1 MKTFI
6 LHIILCIC
14 LLGSSNAQDSL
25 NTIQPVI
32 PQKSPAMAIAY
43 TALFPGLGQIY
54 VESYWKA
61 PIAAGA
67 ALFFAYQIASYHSTF
82 VEKSNQYDNLITQG
96 LNRLDPRVQLAI
108 REKEFYNNARD
119 INGLWLLGI
128 YGIAA
133 VDAYVGAHML
143 EFDVS
148 DNLSFTILP
157 DPINQAG
164 RMHISYTF

>member
-1 MKTFI
+1 MKTLIIHMI
-6 LHIILCIC
+6 LLVNSFTIIT
-14 LLGSSNAQDSL
+14 AQDSL
-25 NTIQPVI
+25 QQQI
-32 PQKSPAMAIAY
+32 PQKSPALAIAY
-43 TALFPGLGQIY
+43 TAVFPGLGQVY
-54 VESYWKA
+54 VGSYWKA

-82 VEKSNQYDNLITQG
+82 VEKSTQYDNLITQG
-96 LNRLDPRVQLAI
+96 LNRSDPRVQLAI

-157 DPINQAG
+157 DPINHAG

>member
-1 MKTFI
+1 MKTLIIHMI
-6 LHIILCIC
+6 LLVNSFGIII
-14 LLGSSNAQDSL
+14 AQDSL
-25 NTIQPVI
+25 QQQI
-32 PQKSPAMAIAY
+32 PQKSPALAIAY
-43 TALFPGLGQIY
+43 TAVFPGLGQVY
-54 VESYWKA
+54 VGSYWKA

-96 LNRLDPRVQLAI
+96 LNRSDPRVQLAI

-157 DPINQAG
+157 DPINRAG